1 MTDRHH
7 GRLEGLLLS
16 VVVVAA
22 SALAIGGVWQVS
34 QITGH
39 ADEGKCQ
46 VVAEAHKNSLAQV
59 ISLALALVAL
69 RRLASGGQDPPR

>member
-7 GRLEGLLLS
+7 GRLEGLLLA

-22 SALAIGGVWQVS
+22 SALAVGGVWQVS

-39 ADEGKCQ
+39 MDEAECR
-46 VVAEAHKNSLAQV
+46 VVAEAHKDSLAQV
-59 ISLALALVAL
+59 VSLALALVAL
-69 RRLASGGQDPPR
+69 RRLASGGQDPPS